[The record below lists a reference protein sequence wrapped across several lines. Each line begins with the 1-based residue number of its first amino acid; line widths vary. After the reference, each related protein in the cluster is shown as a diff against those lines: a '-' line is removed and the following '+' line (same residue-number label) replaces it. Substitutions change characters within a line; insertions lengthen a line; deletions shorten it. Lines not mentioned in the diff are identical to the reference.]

1 MASRAQLSTS
11 LCRSS
16 VKVPLRLEAMAV
28 GWLGGAWLFTAA
40 PTVLVLLVPAN
51 ANAAISTWPSAGL
64 PLEHSTAVVMAH
76 QELKCHAD

>member
-40 PTVLVLLVPAN
+40 PTVLVLLVPASTDT
-51 ANAAISTWPSAGL
+51 AISTWPALERSA
-64 PLEHSTAVVMAH
+64 AVLMAH
-76 QELKCHAD
+76 HEFKCHAD